1 MEENAGFRE
10 GGTRLQQIK
19 REVFLKNAPIACNQ
33 GKHGAFF
40 YTILGDYALQM
51 HRGDCRD

>member
-10 GGTRLQQIK
+10 GETRLQQIK

-33 GKHGAFF
+33 GKYGAFF
-40 YTILGDYALQM
+40 LHNSKLRCTANAQRRLP
-51 HRGDCRD
+51 

>member
-19 REVFLKNAPIACNQ
+19 REEFLKNAPIACNQ

-40 YTILGDYALQM
+40 LHNSRLLCTANAQTGLP
-51 HRGDCRD
+51 